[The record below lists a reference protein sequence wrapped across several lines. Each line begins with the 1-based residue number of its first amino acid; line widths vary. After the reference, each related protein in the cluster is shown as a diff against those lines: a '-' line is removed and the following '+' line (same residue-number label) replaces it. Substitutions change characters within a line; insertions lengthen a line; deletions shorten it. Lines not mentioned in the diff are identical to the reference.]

1 LKTQKRFAFYTAAL
15 LVIANC
21 IGTGIF
27 TTTGFLI
34 ADLKNPTVVFF
45 VWCLGAAYALLGVR
59 CYQKLHDLYPGSG
72 GEYHFLK
79 EGYHTAIGRFA
90 GFVSLVAGFSAPI
103 AASALGFALYL
114 QKFSAYSLSP
124 FVLASG
130 LVLTVAGLQYFY
142 ENFFLKAHNLL
153 VLGKLL
159 GLFLIILVCSYF
171 ASWNPISFAEFQVSP
186 RIVASSFFWCAYAF
200 SGWNAVY
207 YVAGEVL
214 NENKQIHRASFWGT
228 LGVVLLY
235 LALNFVMLFSGQ
247 PELLQG
253 QPEVVA
259 RYLEQIFSPSV
270 TPWLS
275 LLIAFGL
282 VTTTSALF
290 ITGPRVY
297 ARMAADRALPR
308 YFAVREGQTPHASL
322 ILQTALALLII
333 WAFDFDKILH
343 HTGFVL
349 TFCSALAA
357 SVLLKKTP
365 YTRWAF
371 WEALIFCVLSGGLI
385 AVDVLSMA

>member
-1 LKTQKRFAFYTAAL
+1 MKSQKRFAFFTAAL
-15 LVIANC
+15 LVVANC

-27 TTTGFLI
+27 TTTGFLL
-34 ADLKNPTVVFF
+34 ADLKNPLVVFF
-45 VWCLGAAYALLGVR
+45 VWCLGAMYALLGVR
-59 CYQKLHDLYPGSG
+59 CYQRLHDLYPGSG

-79 EGYHTAIGRFA
+79 EGYHAAIGRFA

-114 QKFSAYSLSP
+114 QKFQSFSLSP
-124 FVLASG
+124 FVLASF
-130 LVLTVAGLQYFY
+130 LVLCIAGLQYFY
-142 ENFFLKAHNLL
+142 ETFFIKAHNIL
-153 VLGKLL
+153 VFGKLI
-159 GLFLIILVCSYF
+159 GLFLIVVVSSFYVSWHPIQFSRF
-171 ASWNPISFAEFQVSP
+171 EASPKI
-186 RIVASSFFWCAYAF
+186 IASSFFWCAYAF

-214 NENKQIHRASFWGT
+214 NENSQIHKASLWGT
-228 LGVVLLY
+228 VGVVVLY
-235 LALNFVMLFSGQ
+235 LGLNFVMLFSGS
-247 PELLQG
+247 PDVLQG

-259 RYLEQIFSPSV
+259 RFLEQIFSAEL

-282 VTTTSALF
+282 VSTTSALF

-297 ARMAADRALPR
+297 ARMAADRALPKC
-308 YFAVREGQTPHASL
+308 FADREGQTPHASL

-357 SVLLKKTP
+357 SVLLKKSP
-365 YTRWAF
+365 YFRLAF
-371 WEALIFCVLSGGLI
+371 WEALSFCLLSASLI
-385 AVDVLSMA
+385 AVDVLSTA